1 MIQRVATVAV
11 YVEDQ
16 EQALDFWREQM
27 GFEIRRREPMGSAGS
42 WLEVAPPGA
51 GTRLVIYPKPLM
63 ANWQELKPSIVFEC
77 EDCHATYH
85 SLKDRG
91 VDFTEGPKK
100 MAWGTYAKFHDTDGN
115 EFMLKGP

>member
-16 EQALDFWREQM
+16 DKALEFWRELV
-27 GFEIRRREPMGSAGS
+27 GFEVRRRESMGKAGS

-51 GTRLVIYPKPLM
+51 GTRLVIYPKSQM
-63 ANWQELKPSIVFEC
+63 ANWQELRPSIVFEC

-91 VDFTEGPKK
+91 VDFAEGPKK
-100 MAWGTYAKFHDTDGN
+100 MPWGTYAKFQDTDGN